1 MGVHYPDGAEP
12 DDEQIVH
19 ALRDVVAALDRTDV
33 AYLLMGGV
41 GAQTFARPRGTDDID
56 VFVRSEDTQR
66 VRDVLA
72 EDDFETEET
81 DPTWLS
87 KAWKH
92 GVLVDIISRSKGDIY
107 LDDEMMARA
116 STCVFKGI
124 TVPVISPE
132 DLLVIKAVATA
143 EHSVHHWY
151 DALALV
157 SRASLDWEY
166 VERRALKAGPRRVLS
181 LLLYAES
188 NDLAVPAQIVESLF
202 TAVHPVRVGM

>member
-1 MGVHYPDGAEP
+1 VGVHYPDGAEP
-12 DDEQIVH
+12 DDEHLAH
-19 ALRDVVAALDRTDV
+19 ALRDVVTALDGSGV
-33 AYLLMGGV
+33 SYLLMGGV

-72 EDDFETEET
+72 EDGFETEET

-116 STCVFKGI
+116 STCEFKGI
-124 TVPVISPE
+124 TVTVISPE
-132 DLLVIKAVATA
+132 DLLVIKAVAAA
-143 EHSVHHWY
+143 EHSAHHWY

-166 VERRALKAGPRRVLS
+166 VERRALRAGPRRVLS

-202 TAVHPVRVGM
+202 AAVHPVRVGT

>member
-1 MGVHYPDGAEP
+1 VGVHYRDGEEP
-12 DDEQIVH
+12 DDEQFAH
-19 ALRDVVAALDRTDV
+19 ALRDVVAALDG
-33 AYLLMGGV
+33 AGLSYLLMGGV

-56 VFVRSEDTQR
+56 VFVRSEDAQR
-66 VRDVLA
+66 VRDVLGDA
-72 EDDFETEET
+72 GFDTEET

-107 LDDEMMARA
+107 LDDEVMTRA

-132 DLLVIKAVATA
+132 DLLVIKAIAAA
-143 EHSVHHWY
+143 EHSAHHWY

-157 SRASLDWEY
+157 SRATLDWDY

-188 NDLAVPAQIVESLF
+188 NDLAVPAQVVESLF
-202 TAVHPVRVGM
+202 TAVHPVRAGS